1 MHVVTLLSQKGGT
14 GKTTIALHLAV
25 AAELDGKPTAVIDLD
40 PQQSAALWGD
50 TRASETPVVVSA
62 QAARLPQVLDTAR
75 EHDAAFAVIDTAP
88 HSESAAL
95 AAARAA
101 DFCLIP
107 CRAAILDLKAI
118 GTSIDVARLAKT
130 PFAVLLNAI
139 PPRGTLSAEAADVVR
154 GYGVDLIP
162 VCLVHR
168 AAYVHALT
176 AGQTAQEYEPKGK
189 AAEEI
194 RLTYLY
200 ISKLLDK

>member
-25 AAELDGKPTAVIDLD
+25 AAELDRKPTAVIDLD

-50 TRASETPVVVSA
+50 TRVSETPVVVSA
-62 QAARLPQVLDTAR
+62 QPARLQQVLDTAR
-75 EHDAAFAVIDTAP
+75 EHNAAFAVIDTAP
-88 HSESAAL
+88 HSEGSAL

-118 GTSIDVARLAKT
+118 GTTIDVARLAKT

-139 PPRGTLSAEAADVVR
+139 PPRGTLSTEAADVVR
-154 GYGVDLIP
+154 GYGVDLAP

-194 RLTYLY
+194 MQLY
-200 ISKLLDK
+200 MWLCKYVYM

>member
-1 MHVVTLLSQKGGT
+1 MQVLTLLSQKGGT

-25 AAELDGKPTAVIDLD
+25 AAERDGKPSAVIDLD

-50 TRASETPVVVSA
+50 TRESETPAVVSA
-62 QAARLPQVLDTAR
+62 QPARLPQVLETAK

-118 GTSIDVARLAKT
+118 GTSIDVARLAKK
-130 PFAVLLNAI
+130 PFAVLLNAV
-139 PPRGTLSAEAADVVR
+139 PPRGSLPVEAAEAVR
-154 GYGVDLIP
+154 GYGVDLVP

-168 AAYVHALT
+168 AAYVYALT

-194 RLTYLY
+194 TKLYTWLRTYVY
-200 ISKLLDK
+200 K